1 MVVLVSVLHIRQDS
15 PKSSGGLRRIMG
27 MRDRSDGLAGVSFTR
42 CWVCGCRRDGRT
54 CHLCYGS

>member
-1 MVVLVSVLHIRQDS
+1 MTVIVSVQHIGLDS

-27 MRDRSDGLAGVSFTR
+27 MRDRSDVVAGVNFTH
-42 CWVCGCRRDGRT
+42 CWVCGCRRNGRT